1 MARVLEKET
10 STLYD
15 CLGLGK
21 KSLVA
26 IVGAGGKTSL
36 MRRLTEEL
44 TGIGMR
50 VAATTTTKVR
60 KSEAGLYPAVILTDE
75 EINPGKAIRERLERY
90 GSVFVGKNLITN
102 GKISGID
109 PEEADRLFLRSD
121 IDHVLVEADGAAGRP
136 LKAPLGNEPVI
147 PSLTTITVAIAGCE
161 VLGRPLAP
169 NLVFRQ
175 ERFQEITET
184 APGEIISPEK
194 VSVLFLHMGGLF
206 KGAPKEARRI
216 AFLNKMEVVEDL
228 YMIKC
233 LAELLLASASGV
245 DMVIAGSLHRKKYRL
260 FRRN

>member
-1 MARVLEKET
+1 MTAVLKEET
-10 STLYD
+10 GVLCD

-26 IVGAGGKTSL
+26 IVGAGGKTTL

-44 TGIGMR
+44 TGIGKK

-60 KSEAGLYPAVILTDE
+60 EAEAGVYPGVVLTDE
-75 EINPGKAIRERLERY
+75 EIDPARAIGKCLEHY
-90 GSVFVGKNLITN
+90 GSVFVGKNLLDN

-109 PEEADRLFLRSD
+109 SEEADRLFLRGD

-136 LKAPLGNEPVI
+136 LKAPAGHEPVV
-147 PSLTTITVAIAGCE
+147 PSLTTMTVAVAGCE
-161 VLGRPLAP
+161 VLGRPLSHD
-169 NLVFRQ
+169 LVFRQ

-194 VSVLFLHMGGLF
+194 VSALFLHAGGIF
-206 KGAPKEARRI
+206 KGTPKEARLI
-216 AFLNKMEVVEDL
+216 AFLNKMELVVDINSMES
-228 YMIKC
+228 
-233 LAELLLASASGV
+233 LAELLLAAASGV
-245 DMVIAGSLHRKKYRL
+245 DLVIAGSLNRKKYRL